1 MVDWVKS
8 LSAAIVLQAVKDYEK
23 CCKDLKKA
31 KNKGNTVEVDK
42 IKHEMRKIIDFV
54 GSEWFA
60 QLTNI
65 APDKI
70 FKHFEIY
77 YNKIFNE
84 KKDI

>member
-8 LSAAIVLQAVKDYEK
+8 LSATIVLQAVKDYKK

-42 IKHEMRKIIDFV
+42 IKHEMREIIDFV